1 MESRKK
7 RSGGKCILAAVAG
20 MVVIG
25 LLLVVVVFLSLTG
38 RNMAMAIVTPTAES
52 GDTVGDPFTRIDE
65 ALRETLSTR
74 VSYRAPQSMDLNE
87 TVTVELSL
95 DAAEESLDLGEPVD
109 GSGEVISAK
118 IEVTPRTKAE
128 LISREAGAFVIQPLH
143 GDPEQFVSTTE
154 ATRWEWDVT
163 PRRGGTQRLTLV
175 IYRLITV
182 DGIEDW
188 RQVAIY
194 RTDVDVQVTW
204 VQRIMLLDWRWIAGF
219 VGILAL
225 TIVLGLA
232 RRKPPLPAE
241 AREKRRRGAPAEN
254 LGRIFISYRRSD
266 SADIT
271 GRIYDCLVAEF
282 GRDLIFKDVDSIP
295 LGIDFREYL
304 DRKVSECRVA
314 LAIIGDHWLDARD
327 QSGNRRLEDP
337 ADFVRLEIASALAR
351 GIPVIPLLVRGAG
364 MPAEKSLP
372 PDLRKLVYK
381 NGIPIRPDPDFHR
394 DMDRLMAA
402 LNKYIG

>member
-1 MESRKK
+1 M
-7 RSGGKCILAAVAG
+7 LAAVAG
-20 MVVIG
+20 MLMVG
-25 LLLVVVVFLSLTG
+25 LLLVSMFFFFFSSRGASFVG
-38 RNMAMAIVTPTAES
+38 MTPTAEF
-52 GDTVGDPFTRIDE
+52 GDSIGDPFTRIDE

-74 VSYRAPQSMDLNE
+74 VSYRAPHSMDLNE
-87 TVTVELSL
+87 TVTVELAL
-95 DAAEESLDLGEPVD
+95 DAGEESLDLGEPVD
-109 GSGEVISAK
+109 GSGEVITAK
-118 IEVTPRTKAE
+118 VEVTPRTKAE
-128 LISREAGAFVIQPLH
+128 LISQEEGAFVIQPLH
-143 GDPEQFVSTTE
+143 GDPEQFISTTE

-163 PRRGGTQRLTLV
+163 PRRGGPQRLTLV

-194 RTDVDVQVTW
+194 RTDVEVQVTW

-219 VGILAL
+219 VGILAV

-232 RRKPPLPAE
+232 RRKPPLPAG
-241 AREKRRRGAPAEN
+241 AWEKRGRGAPVEN

-295 LGIDFREYL
+295 LGIDFKEYL

-327 QSGNRRLEDP
+327 PSGNRRLEDP

-394 DMDRLMAA
+394 DMDRLIAA
-402 LNKYIG
+402 LNKYIV